1 MALSGNEPQP
11 EREPLAPRQEYAGAP
26 STPPRNSTALLHPVP
41 RGLRR
46 AAQSQRDLRSSAHSH
61 TRKGGPSTHR
71 IAAEV
76 VHAHGHARTHARAH
90 THRSAVGAGKLP
102 AAPRAASIAG
112 TLVFKSYGFLAGCH
126 AGSENVE
133 RTRSFLRVWGMIATC
148 SDLFIMV
155 RRCLLT
161 FKPFR

>member
-41 RGLRR
+41 RGLQR

-76 VHAHGHARTHARAH
+76 VHAHGHARTRAR
-90 THRSAVGAGKLP
+90 THIGQLSERGSCPRRRALRRSPGVWFLKVMVSSPVVTRARRMLRGP
-102 AAPRAASIAG
+102 AAFYVCG
-112 TLVFKSYGFLAGCH
+112 G
-126 AGSENVE
+126 
-133 RTRSFLRVWGMIATC
+133 
-148 SDLFIMV
+148 
-155 RRCLLT
+155 
-161 FKPFR
+161 